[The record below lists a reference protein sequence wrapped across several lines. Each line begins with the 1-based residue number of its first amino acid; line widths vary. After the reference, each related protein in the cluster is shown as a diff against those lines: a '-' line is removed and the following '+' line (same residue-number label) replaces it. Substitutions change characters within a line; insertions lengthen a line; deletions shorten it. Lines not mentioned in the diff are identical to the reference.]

1 MDSRIKRV
9 LLLHLIIQVSDDL
22 QVQCETYRPT
32 LLFVYKSA
40 IMGSWMAT
48 KGCARHVIG
57 ENVMRNPYREEET

>member
-32 LLFVYKSA
+32 LLFIY
-40 IMGSWMAT
+40 T
-48 KGCARHVIG
+48 
-57 ENVMRNPYREEET
+57 PLPQ